1 MIKVILISEIVLPY
15 SKIGSWTTLYDN
27 YLSDNPIIDIL
38 ICPEPEK
45 KYSHII
51 YQSYKKEKSLV
62 DKVKL
67 KFKFQS
73 KWKNLLTALQKVIQ
87 PETQYI
93 IHIIDNYGLCMA
105 VANYLENKK
114 IRNKF
119 YLHFFYHG
127 FPVFENESLYSNVDE
142 VTLLTYESY
151 KEIRTNVNTF
161 PCRFSILHNG
171 IDTTK
176 FFTVSNEIK
185 EEFRTAFGI
194 NNKKIFIWCSQ
205 DRPKKGLHIILDA
218 WQKLYKRHDNIELW
232 IVGTEKKEDSEGIKY
247 FGRVPNKEL
256 AQYYQA
262 SDVYLFSTLCQEG
275 FGMSLI
281 EAKHSGCYCIAS
293 GLGGVPEVLDYGKY
307 GKLIENPNFV
317 EEWVAAIEDYL
328 AGNYHNIPFP
338 KDLYTKEGWNENMNV
353 LIANSKFTLENRF

>member
-114 IRNKF
+114 IPNRF

-142 VTLLTYESY
+142 VTL
-151 KEIRTNVNTF
+151 KKQKIIVNLNNLNCPSFTF
-161 PCRFSILHNG
+161 SGN
-171 IDTTK
+171 TK
-176 FFTVSNEIK
+176 LIYWM
-185 EEFRTAFGI
+185 
-194 NNKKIFIWCSQ
+194 KK
-205 DRPKKGLHIILDA
+205 K
-218 WQKLYKRHDNIELW
+218 
-232 IVGTEKKEDSEGIKY
+232 
-247 FGRVPNKEL
+247 
-256 AQYYQA
+256 
-262 SDVYLFSTLCQEG
+262 LFSKIIFNKRILG
-275 FGMSLI
+275 WFFRSR
-281 EAKHSGCYCIAS
+281 
-293 GLGGVPEVLDYGKY
+293 GLSA
-307 GKLIENPNFV
+307 NQ
-317 EEWVAAIEDYL
+317 
-328 AGNYHNIPFP
+328 
-338 KDLYTKEGWNENMNV
+338 TKEY
-353 LIANSKFTLENRF
+353 LK